1 MTDRSTWVRTYLDP
15 HQNPAE
21 VTRAANA
28 LAAARGLP
36 MVVPQPA
43 PGVAVRGVPV
53 GAPVLMHPEVHAE
66 WTGRSGRVRE
76 KARVS
81 AGRRKATGKA
91 RLKKKGGA

>member
-15 HQNPAE
+15 HQNPAG

-28 LAAARGLP
+28 IAAARGLP